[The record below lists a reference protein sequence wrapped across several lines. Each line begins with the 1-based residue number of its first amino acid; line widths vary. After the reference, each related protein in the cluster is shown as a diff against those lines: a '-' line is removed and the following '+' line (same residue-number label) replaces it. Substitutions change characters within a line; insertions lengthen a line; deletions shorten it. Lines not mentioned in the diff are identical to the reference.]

1 MGARTLK
8 KWMLSPPLRNT
19 NQILRRQEI
28 IEFFINRQDTAEALR
43 DQLNNVYDIERITTR
58 LSANRCNG
66 RDLIWLKNSTAT
78 FPTIKYMLSNCG
90 NPPLITELAEAF
102 DDLGDITDLIE
113 MAIEDE
119 PPVTITEG
127 GLIKIGYNNE
137 VDELKTIKDNSR
149 QILLRIETEQKNL
162 TGISNLKVKFNKVF
176 GYYIE
181 ISNAHKNKVPDNY
194 IRKQTLVNAERFI
207 IPELKELEEKKSSTL
222 TQGWLGWNMSF
233 SVRYVQ
239 KYPRVLTDSGN
250 PQGLYQR

>member
-1 MGARTLK
+1 
-8 KWMLSPPLRNT
+8 
-19 NQILRRQEI
+19 
-28 IEFFINRQDTAEALR
+28 
-43 DQLNNVYDIERITTR
+43 
-58 LSANRCNG
+58 
-66 RDLIWLKNSTAT
+66 
-78 FPTIKYMLSNCG
+78 MLSNCG
-90 NPPLITELAEAF
+90 NPLITELAEAF

-181 ISNAHKNKVPDNY
+181 ISNAHKK
-194 IRKQTLVNAERFI
+194 
-207 IPELKELEEKKSSTL
+207 
-222 TQGWLGWNMSF
+222 
-233 SVRYVQ
+233 
-239 KYPRVLTDSGN
+239 
-250 PQGLYQR
+250 

>member
-207 IPELKELEEKKSSTL
+207 IPELKELEEK
-222 TQGWLGWNMSF
+222 NP
-233 SVRYVQ
+233 
-239 KYPRVLTDSGN
+239 PR
-250 PQGLYQR
+250 